1 MYLSEKIAFKL
12 GEKSRN
18 VLNLNE
24 QKEQIIVYGAINLL
38 QILFSIFWVI
48 IGGLIFGVLYEAIV
62 FSLVVAILRKY
73 SGGVHA
79 STPAGCVFI
88 GAVISTLTG
97 LMVNKILFSI
107 STNKIILFSILC
119 IIISF
124 IIIYKKAPVDSIKKT
139 ITNLNIKRKLR
150 INSML
155 TIIVFS
161 VLIIILFILNYT
173 NYNSLYI
180 NTIECIALGILW
192 QSLSLTKIGFIL
204 FKIIDLI
211 LNLIMKGGEIHEE
224 QSS

>member
-1 MYLSEKIAFKL
+1 MYFSEKIAFKL

-24 QKEQIIVYGAINLL
+24 QKEQIIVYGAINLV

-48 IGGLIFGVLYEAIV
+48 IAGLIFGVLYEAII

-79 STPAGCVFI
+79 STPARCVFI
-88 GAVISTLTG
+88 GVAISTLIG
-97 LMVNKILFSI
+97 LIVNKILFSI
-107 STNKIILFSILC
+107 SINKVILFSIFC
-119 IIISF
+119 IMISF
-124 IIIYKKAPVDSIKKT
+124 IIIYKKAPVDSIKKP

-161 VLIIILFILNYT
+161 ILIIILFILNYT
-173 NYNSLYI
+173 NYNNLYI
-180 NTIECIALGILW
+180 NTIECIGLGIVW

-211 LNLIMKGGEIHEE
+211 LNLIKKGGEIHEE
-224 QSS
+224 